1 MKPVHT
7 REDLCERLAEVGR
20 LAVERGLVLA
30 SGGNLSARLPGGDEY
45 VVTGAGTWLDRLEA
59 GDFTVMSVAS
69 GERTGGADRPSSEW
83 KLHRRTYEVR
93 PDVNCVVHLHPQH
106 AVLLDAVGVPI
117 RLITLDHATYVRS
130 VGTVPYY
137 PNGSDE
143 LADASAEQALHH
155 DCMVLSHHGC
165 SSLGEDIGMAFRRA
179 MNLEEAAIA
188 TYRALTLGNTTA
200 TFPPESLATLPH
212 A

>member
-7 REDLCERLAEVGR
+7 LEGLCEQLAEVGR

-30 SGGNLSARLPGGDEY
+30 SGGNLSARLPGGDEF
-45 VVTGAGTWLDRLEA
+45 VITGAGTWLDRLETA
-59 GDFTVMSVAS
+59 DFTVMTVA
-69 GERTGGADRPSSEW
+69 GERTGGAAKPSSEW
-83 KLHRRTYEVR
+83 KLHQRSYQVR

-106 AVLLDAVGVPI
+106 AVLLDAVGEEI
-117 RLITLDHATYVRS
+117 RLITLDHAYYVRS
-130 VGTVPYY
+130 VGTVPYH

-143 LADASAEQALHH
+143 LADASAEQALKH

-165 SSLGEDIGMAFRRA
+165 SSLGADIGMAFRRA
-179 MNLEEAAIA
+179 MNLEEAAVA

-200 TFPPESLATLPH
+200 AFPASELAALQH